1 MVCEEARMLLDA
13 LVDGELSAE
22 QEEELIAHVHAC
34 EACMEEYRAAML
46 LKDCLKDMDEDIAVP
61 LEAQAAW
68 RRAIHAEAKKKLSR
82 KWMRAASIAAVMLVL
97 VGGMGFVTKDRAPV
111 QQPLPELMELS
122 VRSAAPGEPAV
133 SVELIAADGNMQDAA
148 AAAGVGESYTARKKF
163 ASADLQAAGEAIE
176 MLAAEYSG
184 SCTMEKEE
192 ASVLYCV
199 ELPYDY
205 MEDFLSAVSRI
216 GTELDSETVDA
227 ACETAIVLIQVDS
240 E

>member
-22 QEEELIAHVHAC
+22 QEAELMAHVHAC
-34 EACMEEYRAAML
+34 EACMEEYKAAML

-97 VGGMGFVTKDRAPV
+97 VGGMGFVTKDRTPAA
-111 QQPLPELMELS
+111 QP
-122 VRSAAPGEPAV
+122 APGVMEMSVKSPAA
-133 SVELIAADGNMQDAA
+133 VELIAADGDMQAA
-148 AAAGVGESYTARKKF
+148 VAAAGAADSSYTARKKF
-163 ASADLQAAGEAIE
+163 SAADLQSAGEAIE

-184 SCTMEKEE
+184 SITVEKEE
-192 ASVLYCV
+192 ASVLYRV

-205 MEDFLSAVSRI
+205 MEDFLSAASRI
-216 GTELDSETVDA
+216 GTELDSETVDT
-227 ACETAIVLIQVDS
+227 ACETAIILIQIDA